1 MDKKKLQN
9 IIYRG
14 VIILLTAVFVTA
26 AVMIVQHFYQEKK
39 SAEQF
44 ATLAECMQPQES
56 TATTNTPA
64 QKYASVLAENSDF
77 IGWLKIEGTAID
89 YPVMQTPG
97 NPHYYLRR
105 GFDKKY
111 SYYGVPYAAE
121 NCVAGTSANT
131 IIYGHN
137 MKNGSMF
144 SDLEKYT
151 SQDYYNAHKMVYFNT
166 IKEYATYEILA
177 IFKTTAGA
185 ADEFEYYKFTDGN
198 AEEFYNYIDRCK
210 ALSLYDTGVTAN
222 YGDQL
227 ITLSTCEYSN
237 KNGRLAVVAKKI
249 WSGTEE

>member
-1 MDKKKLQN
+1 MNKKKLQN
-9 IIYRG
+9 VLYR
-14 VIILLTAVFVTA
+14 
-26 AVMIVQHFYQEKK
+26 AVMILLAVVFLTAAFMIVRHFYQEKK

-44 ATLAECMQPQES
+44 ASLAEIV
-56 TATTNTPA
+56 TTEETTVTTYTPA

-77 IGWLKIEGTAID
+77 VGWIKIEGTAID
-89 YPVMQTPG
+89 YPVMQTPARP
-97 NPHYYLRR
+97 NYYLRR

-121 NCVAGTSANT
+121 KCVIGSSANT
-131 IIYGHN
+131 VIYGHN

-144 SDLEKYT
+144 SDLEKYVT
-151 SQDYYNAHKMVYFNT
+151 QDYYNEHKMVYFNT
-166 IKEYATYEILA
+166 VEEYATYEIFAVL
-177 IFKTTAGA
+177 KTTAGA
-185 ADEFEYYKFTDGN
+185 ADEFEYYKFTDGT
-198 AEEFYNYIDRCK
+198 AEEFNAYVEQCK
-210 ALSLYDTGVTAN
+210 ALSLYGTGITAN